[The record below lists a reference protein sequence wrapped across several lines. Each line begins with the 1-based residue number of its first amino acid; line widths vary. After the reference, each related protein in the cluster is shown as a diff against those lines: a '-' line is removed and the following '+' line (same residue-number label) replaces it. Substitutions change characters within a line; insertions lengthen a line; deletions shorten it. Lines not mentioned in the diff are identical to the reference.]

1 VDALVG
7 FGFDGVKLDGCG
19 AQKDLELWAN
29 LINATDHAITIE
41 NCHWGHTVP
50 HIAFPNQEPD
60 HDNGVWCPWNF
71 YRTSTDVHAKYDSI
85 IHNLETTV
93 PFATRNLSFPGCW
106 AYPDM
111 LEVGCEHGPGGAQDP
126 GLTPEETRSH
136 FAAWCVVSSPL
147 TLSHD
152 VTNDTVMDAVWP
164 VIANPEAI
172 AVNQAWAG
180 HSGSPFKRSPETVHL
195 KHREKDKVI
204 TFETAAWQ
212 YFYKPLLLDSASGK
226 ATKVHNLESVYDAI
240 KELCL
245 RIWAR
250 VREFIV
256 FVH

>member
-1 VDALVG
+1 MDALVG
-7 FGFDGVKLDGCG
+7 FGFDGVKLDNCG
-19 AQKDLELWAN
+19 AQKDLELWAD
-29 LINATDHAITIE
+29 LINATDHAVTIE

-71 YRTSTDVHAKYDSI
+71 YRTSKDVRARYSSI

-136 FAAWCVVSSPL
+136 FASWCVVSSPL

-152 VTNDTVMDAVWP
+152 VTNATVMDAVWP
-164 VIANPEAI
+164 IIANPEAI

-180 HSGSPFKRSPETVHL
+180 HSGSPFKRSPESVHL
-195 KHREKDKVI
+195 DDGDSIRSS

-212 YFYKPLLLDSASGK
+212 YFYKPLVLDSASGK
-226 ATKVHNLESVYDAI
+226 ATKVLFGALLMWLPV
-240 KELCL
+240 EL
-245 RIWAR
+245 
-250 VREFIV
+250 
-256 FVH
+256 